1 MHCRRKPMTKTKTK
15 TKTKTNRQGADT
27 LCRIPECGQP
37 RWPTFD
43 GVCFDHGMFPEKSRL
58 CSWCWHRR
66 RALGTDIPGCFGIC
80 EKCWAKAL
88 KAADAAEYAKD
99 HEEANHG

>member
-1 MHCRRKPMTKTKTK
+1 MTKTKTK

-43 GVCFDHGMFPEKSRL
+43 GVCFDHGMFPEKSRPQIHGKNL

-66 RALGTDIPGCFGIC
+66 RAQGTDIPGCFGIC